1 MEQSGE
7 RAPGK
12 VERQSHGGGGMQTTK
27 PSTGDPRREA
37 AMWGVE
43 FNSDPHRSVV
53 THVLTLAI
61 SANAAGVASSTVTVQ
76 VVPPPGPDGLLPAR
90 DGRRQRVPDVRA
102 LAAKLNRQ
110 DPKARVDTDH
120 RSEPASPTF
129 VGETA
134 AGGWLS
140 HYRPNSDGGIDADM
154 ELGEGL
160 RGRLRRKEYAY
171 ISPAYLLG
179 RDGVVRGLS
188 SIALVNNPNLPLD
201 APTLHSM
208 QQDAVDAVDAA
219 VLNGRVAPA
228 TRDYFL
234 SIITRNRDG
243 IAAGLRLFEGYLNT
257 QFEAEI
263 DANAAGLRVPHG
275 YCVRSGERLALH
287 AKIEQISRSERI
299 PYREALRRCPTGA
312 ASTVPTPDL
321 HAMQAYEQMKPQ
333 IDAALTRISAIPA
346 NGLLAAAKKCLEI
359 AEMFAEAGRWGPAVR
374 AVEFAKTRLKASDDL
389 VFRGSLRAA
398 KRLLDEP
405 EPTPDQFL
413 IGVERM
419 G

>member
-1 MEQSGE
+1 
-7 RAPGK
+7 
-12 VERQSHGGGGMQTTK
+12 MQTTE
-27 PSTGDPRREA
+27 STTGDPRREA

-43 FNSDPHRSVV
+43 FNSDPHRSVALHV
-53 THVLTLAI
+53 TAFAI
-61 SANAAGVASSTVTVQ
+61 DENAAGASASTVPVE
-76 VVPPPGPDGLLPAR
+76 VVPPPGPGGVLPTR

-102 LAAKLNRQ
+102 LADRLNRQ
-110 DPKARVDTDH
+110 ETAVRVDTDH
-120 RSEPASPTF
+120 RSEPTSRTF
-129 VGETA
+129 SGETA

-140 HYRPNSDGGIDADM
+140 NFRVNAGGGLSADM
-154 ELGEGL
+154 ELGDEL
-160 RGRLRRKEYAY
+160 RDKVRRKSFKY
-171 ISPAYLLG
+171 ISPAYLFSEG
-179 RDGVVRGLS
+179 GIVSGIS

-208 QQDAVDAVDAA
+208 QQDAAAVVDAA

-228 TRDYFL
+228 MRDYFL
-234 SIITRNRDG
+234 NTITRHRDG
-243 IAAGLRLFEGYLNT
+243 IPAGLRLFEGYLNT
-257 QFEAEI
+257 QSEAEI
-263 DANAAGLRVPHG
+263 DANAAGLKVPHG
-275 YCVRSGERLALH
+275 YYVRSGERLALH

-299 PYREALRRCPTGA
+299 PYREALMRCPTGA

-333 IDAALTRISAIPA
+333 VDAALAKISAIPA

-359 AEMFAEAGRWGPAVR
+359 AEMFAEAGRWGPAAR
-374 AVEFAKTRLKASDDL
+374 AVESAKTRLKASDDL

-398 KRLLDEP
+398 KSLLDEP

>member
-1 MEQSGE
+1 
-7 RAPGK
+7 
-12 VERQSHGGGGMQTTK
+12 MQTTA
-27 PSTGDPRREA
+27 PTRLDL
-37 AMWGVE
+37 
-43 FNSDPHRSVV
+43 NSDLDGSVAL
-53 THVLTLAI
+53 HTLAFAI
-61 SANAAGVASSTVTVQ
+61 DANAAGASASTVPVE
-76 VVPPPGPDGLLPAR
+76 VVPPPGPAGLLPTR
-90 DGRRQRVPDVRA
+90 DRRRQRVPDIRA
-102 LAAKLNRQ
+102 LADRLNRQ
-110 DPKARVDTDH
+110 ETAARVDTDH
-120 RSEPASPTF
+120 RSEPTSPTF

-140 HYRPNSDGGIDADM
+140 NFRVNAKGGVSADM
-154 ELGEGL
+154 ELGDEL
-160 RGRLRRKEYAY
+160 RDKVRRKAY
-171 ISPAYLLG
+171 RYVSPAYLLG
-179 RDGVVRGLS
+179 QDGVVQGLS

-208 QQDAVDAVDAA
+208 QQDAAAAVDAA

-228 TRDYFL
+228 MRDYFL
-234 SIITRNRDG
+234 SSITRHRDG

-257 QFEAEI
+257 QIEAEI

-299 PYREALRRCPTGA
+299 PYREALMRCPTGA

-374 AVEFAKTRLKASDDL
+374 AVEGAKRRLEASDDL
-389 VFRGSLRAA
+389 VFRGNLRVA
-398 KRLLDEP
+398 KRLLAEP
-405 EPTPDQFL
+405 EPTPDMFL
-413 IGVERM
+413 EGVERT